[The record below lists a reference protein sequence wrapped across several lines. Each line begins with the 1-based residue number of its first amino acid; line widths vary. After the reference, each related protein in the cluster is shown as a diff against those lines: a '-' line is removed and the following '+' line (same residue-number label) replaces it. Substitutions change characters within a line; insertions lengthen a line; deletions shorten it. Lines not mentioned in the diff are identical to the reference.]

1 MHGRHCPSAESAV
14 KATAGSVAGSTE
26 DQEVTMNSTDRE
38 EPGAAPV
45 TRRYDAIVV
54 GARCAGAATAM
65 LLAGKGYDVL
75 LIDRATFPSDTVS
88 THLIHPPGLTALR
101 RWGLLDDL
109 VATGCPWLPTYTFDF
124 GPLVITGTPTAADG
138 TVGAYAPRRIVLDQL
153 LVRAAEKAG
162 AELREG
168 FSVTELIFDG
178 ERVVGVRGRASGGAQ
193 VSEYG
198 RVVIGADGVRS
209 RVAEQVN
216 APRYREGPVLA
227 TAYYAYWSGVATE
240 GARWMIRPGRGIG
253 VIPTN
258 DDMTLVLAAWPQAKV
273 AQVKQDL
280 QDNYLREVTA
290 ALGDRLHR
298 GRQETRVVGEGVP
311 NRFLTP
317 YGPGW
322 ALVGDAGYAKDPV
335 TAQGITDA
343 FHDAE
348 MCAGALDAVWNGSR
362 GYDEALSE
370 YQQHRDERVLP
381 VYEFTNRL
389 ADLAVPPPPQMQ
401 QLLGAIAGNHRAMD
415 EFASVFAGALPVG
428 EFFSPAHIASL
439 IGTDTSVTAQLPP
452 RLTSRS

>member
-1 MHGRHCPSAESAV
+1 
-14 KATAGSVAGSTE
+14 
-26 DQEVTMNSTDRE
+26 MNSTDPRGHQAR
-38 EPGAAPV
+38 PAA
-45 TRRYDAIVV
+45 RRYDAIVV

-65 LLAGKGYDVL
+65 LLATKGYDVL
-75 LIDRATFPSDTVS
+75 LVDRATFPSDTVS

-101 RWGLLDDL
+101 RWGLLDEL

-124 GPLVITGTPTAADG
+124 GPLVITGKPSAADG
-138 TVGAYAPRRIVLDQL
+138 TAGGYAPRRIVLDQL

-162 AELREG
+162 AELRDG

-178 ERVVGVRGRASGGAQ
+178 ERVVGVRGRAGGGAQ

-198 RVVIGADGVRS
+198 RVVIGADGVHS

-227 TAYYAYWSGVATE
+227 SAYYAYWSGVPAT
-240 GARWMIRPGRGIG
+240 GARWVIRPGRGFG
-253 VIPTN
+253 VFPTN
-258 DDMTLVLAAWPQAKV
+258 DDMTLVLAAWPQAEV
-273 AQVKQDL
+273 GEVKQDL
-280 QDNYLREVTA
+280 QRNYLREVTA
-290 ALGDRLHR
+290 ALGDRLDG
-298 GRQETRVVGEGVP
+298 GRQETRVIGEGVP

-343 FHDAE
+343 FQDAE
-348 MCAGALDAVWNGSR
+348 MCASALDACWHGR
-362 GYDEALSE
+362 DYDEALSE

-381 VYEFTNRL
+381 IYEFTGRL

-401 QLLGAIAGNHRAMD
+401 QLLAAIAGNHKAMD
-415 EFASVFAGALPVG
+415 EFASMFAGALPVP
-428 EFFSPAHIASL
+428 EFFNPAHIASL
-439 IGTDTSVTAQLPP
+439 IGTEASVP
-452 RLTSRS
+452 RSTTPAPQEP